1 MEDQTRATTTFDDAL
16 TQAEEVANAAI
27 RAATAVTSRARK
39 LRKSAG
45 DGNVA
50 DLRKVAGEIAPAQEK
65 LRGCLDA
72 LLEAVDAAA
81 GWPAGEDGEQSF
93 KERYSAELCAAAE
106 ARDLA
111 MRERDGLLTTF
122 PSIVSVSDDQA
133 VLIDR
138 KRVPAIRPAR
148 VVDKLVVNRRKADS
162 YSPDQF
168 LASLHRVYGYL
179 SKGETSIALP
189 TGEGPVVPLTS
200 VYNLLTARP
209 GAKREY
215 TKVDFARDLFAL
227 EYRGITRTKNG
238 AEVFLTGSTGTRQSG
253 FFAFVGPDGQE
264 GKWSGVKFRTDSQ

>member
-1 MEDQTRATTTFDDAL
+1 MEDQTPATTTFDDAL
-16 TQAEEVANAAI
+16 TQAEEVAIVAI
-27 RAATAVTSRARK
+27 RAAAAVTSRARK
-39 LRKSAG
+39 LKKSAG

-50 DLRKVAGEIAPAQEK
+50 DLRKVASEIAPSQEK
-65 LRGCLDA
+65 LQECLAA
-72 LLEAVDAAA
+72 LMKAVDAAV
-81 GWPAGEDGEQSF
+81 GWPADEDGEQSF
-93 KERYSAELCAAAE
+93 KERYSAELCAAAG

-111 MRERDGLLTTF
+111 MSERDGLLTTF

-148 VVDKLVVNRRKADS
+148 VVDKLVANRKKADS
-162 YSPDQF
+162 YSPDRF
-168 LASLHRVYGYL
+168 LASLYSVYGYL
-179 SKGETSIALP
+179 AKGQTSVALP
-189 TGEGPVVPLTS
+189 TGEGPVVPLIS

-227 EYRGITRTKNG
+227 EYRGISRTKNG

-253 FFAFVGPDGQE
+253 YFSFVGPDGQE